1 MAADAAADSLAEQSV
16 YLGGVMQGMLTLE
29 AGVVLSAGTGT
40 QHAREGYAA
49 CPHDAGLSLILEAAS
64 QRHAARVSGRDR
76 ERQTV
81 RERLRR
87 QRN

>member
-49 CPHDAGLSLILEAAS
+49 CPHDAGW
-64 QRHAARVSGRDR
+64 
-76 ERQTV
+76 
-81 RERLRR
+81 
-87 QRN
+87 